1 MFFAK
6 TVAYGGDGMNQEWE
20 DEMSKFLK
28 SHQDSYGLMKG
39 YGMTEMAG
47 PVCTS
52 NHKFPVMLPFFCNNT
67 FSKRTEQDGFELEI
81 WDT

>member
-1 MFFAK
+1 
-6 TVAYGGDGMNQEWE
+6 MNQEWE

-47 PVCTS
+47 PVCIS
-52 NHKFPVMLPFFCNNT
+52 NHKFPAMLPYVT
-67 FSKRTEQDGFELEI
+67 DLRLDDLVYI
-81 WDT
+81 L

>member
-1 MFFAK
+1 MFFAQ

-47 PVCTS
+47 PE
-52 NHKFPVMLPFFCNNT
+52 
-67 FSKRTEQDGFELEI
+67 RTPGLLNI
-81 WDT
+81 TL